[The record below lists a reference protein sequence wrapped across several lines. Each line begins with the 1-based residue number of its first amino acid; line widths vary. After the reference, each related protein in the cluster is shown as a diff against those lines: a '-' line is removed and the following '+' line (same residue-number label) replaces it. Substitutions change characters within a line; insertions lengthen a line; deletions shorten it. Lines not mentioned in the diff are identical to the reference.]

1 MLDDSGYS
9 LRKTIFQNRKTCF
22 NAVWFGDQIVD
33 RSTNMVE
40 VKMQRIDNEMETK
53 SPIAFRLLIKRIL
66 VGSLVILFIG
76 VCSFAILFLAMC
88 LL

>member
-1 MLDDSGYS
+1 
-9 LRKTIFQNRKTCF
+9 
-22 NAVWFGDQIVD
+22 
-33 RSTNMVE
+33 MVE